1 MSEALRF
8 RTSILYESG
17 DAIPVGGE
25 PGIYDFGKDL
35 FKSESIV
42 DAAYNIYIKMMVRQF
57 EGTSDTAIEDFGPAF
72 LGLYLCG
79 VRRTV
84 LTHQYDSVNDQ
95 VPSEFSTWLG
105 DDTVEVFREV
115 PKVPRGWKTA
125 AVGRHF
131 RNTLLHLTGDKASA
145 TSGMITLMPDGRI
158 LPLVRAE
165 WGQSPIDPGLPLT
178 TMLASVGINIFCD
191 RKHLWQVRTQEP
203 TVFANYATALTVGVS
218 PEHIKSLFYA
228 RSLPLTES
236 GRKRPIL
243 HWVRAH
249 QRRLADGIDIDV
261 SQHLRGIT
269 GFEMGGFEWSITNP
283 IKEAP

>member
-1 MSEALRF
+1 MAESLKFATLIE
-8 RTSILYESG
+8 YESG
-17 DAIPVGGE
+17 DQIPVGGE

-35 FKSESIV
+35 FESEGIV
-42 DAAYNIYIKMMVRQF
+42 DAAYNVYLKMMVRKF
-57 EGTSDTAIEDFGPAF
+57 EGTADTAIEDFGPAF

-84 LTHQYDSVNDQ
+84 LTHQYDNVNDQ

-105 DDTVEVFREV
+105 DDMVEIFREV
-115 PKVPRGWKTA
+115 PNVPRGWKTA
-125 AVGRHF
+125 ARGRHF
-131 RNTLLHLTGDKASA
+131 RHTLLQLDGDKAIA
-145 TSGMITLMPDGRI
+145 TAGMITLMPDGRI
-158 LPLVRAE
+158 LPLVRAD

-191 RKHLWQVRTQEP
+191 KRHLWQVQTREP
-203 TVFANYATALTVGVS
+203 TILTKHPTALTVGVS

-249 QRRLADGIDIDV
+249 HRRIADGIDIDV

-283 IKEAP
+283 VKETT